1 VEWFNALSNVEKLLI
16 GLGLPAVAGV
26 ALYTATRP
34 PSEDD
39 EEEAEDP
46 LVYGPVATAP
56 ADLGLISQLSAFED
70 AITAAILAQ
79 QPLVSPDDGD
89 DIPPVLPPTDEAP
102 ATPQALPASVASP
115 MLLDQPAG
123 LPARTATGTA
133 GDPPRK
139 PSPARTVVDA
149 VTSLTGPT
157 NTGPRGQITVTPVDP
172 ADLPSGG
179 VHFLKPKPKPAKP
192 LGRIDT
198 RPKPSTTTSTPSG
211 AKSPSANVAALLDLA
226 ASNGW

>member
-1 VEWFNALSNVEKLLI
+1 MEWFNALSNVEKLMI

-26 ALYTATRP
+26 ALYTATRKP
-34 PSEDD
+34 AEDD
-39 EEEAEDP
+39 EEETEEP

-102 ATPQALPASVASP
+102 APPQALPASVASP
-115 MLLDQPAG
+115 MLLDGPAS
-123 LPARTATGTA
+123 LPPRTATGAA

-149 VTSLTGPT
+149 VTQLAGPPT
-157 NTGPRGQITVTPVDP
+157 SGSRGPIRVIPVNP

-179 VHFLKPKPKPAKP
+179 AHFLQPKPAPSKP

-198 RPKPSTTTSTPSG
+198 RPKPTTTSTPSG
-211 AKSPSANVAALLDLA
+211 SKGQSAEVAALMDLVS
-226 ASNGW
+226 SNGW